1 MFATPVI
8 KTPRPVAVLL
18 GGSGYAQPSR
28 RLPTVPALLKPLPLV
43 SERTGNASE
52 PRAVGV

>member
-1 MFATPVI
+1 MFAIPVI

-18 GGSGYAQPSR
+18 GGSGYAQNTPR
-28 RLPTVPALLKPLPLV
+28 MPIVPALLKPLPIV

-52 PRAVGV
+52 PRTQGV

>member
-1 MFATPVI
+1 MFAIPVI

-18 GGSGYAQPSR
+18 GGSGYAQATPR
-28 RLPTVPALLKPLPLV
+28 MPIVPALLKPLPIV

-52 PRAVGV
+52 PRAQGV